1 MVPRIALI
9 CGVLVASGLFIAD
22 HLQGFDRAALWL
34 ALGGLSIWQ
43 VLVSLAAVAVAFVAV
58 AGQER
63 AIVAHLAL
71 PVARGGRAAAAAA
84 AVSQTVGFGPVVG
97 AIVRRR
103 LVPDLTLGQSFAIS
117 AGITLGFFAGLGV
130 LVLASVALVPGT
142 AHQIAAM
149 GALMVIAAVLAV
161 VALSPGVTVFG
172 LRKPNLFVMG
182 RFLGWLA
189 LDLVALALAL
199 WVVLPSGTVGFW
211 QFLPVFLMALGVGVA
226 SGSPGGVGPFEATLL
241 ACLPLA
247 DAAGLVAGI
256 IAYRALAYA
265 LPALCGALWAMVGKA
280 GGSSLARLTE
290 HRHPPMDFMRALP
303 SAETQL
309 VRQGALTLMAGADG
323 WHWVSGQL
331 PHTRVMLGSV
341 LGPVLGPVPGPG
353 PEVQVPRAAALQ
365 AVERLARSEARM
377 LCLYK
382 IDARLAVLARAR
394 GHVVVPIA
402 REAVLNPV
410 TFTQSGPDR
419 ARLRRKL
426 AHARKAGVVVAPV
439 TTLPEVEMA
448 AVVADWALVHGRER
462 GFSMGRWDA
471 AYVAGQRVIAARS
484 AAGVLLAFI
493 TFHEGAG
500 HEGAGHA
507 GAGDWVLDLV
517 RFRPG
522 TPDGTTYAMVCC
534 ALDLARVEGI
544 GRLSL
549 AAVPEPAFGLTGPLA
564 ALVRRATH
572 GSIGLAQFKSAF
584 APKWEPRYAA
594 APSRMALLLAGL
606 EVTRAIMRP
615 GRLHPRRARL
625 VVHQGGGGAKGG
637 DLPAERAA

>member
-9 CGVLVASGLFIAD
+9 CGVLAASGLFIAD

-34 ALGGLSIWQ
+34 ALGGLSMWQ

-149 GALMVIAAVLAV
+149 GALMGIAAVLAAL
-161 VALSPGVTVFG
+161 ALSPGVTVFG

-189 LDLVALALAL
+189 LDLVALAMAL
-199 WVVLPSGTVGFW
+199 WGVLPSGTVGFW

-265 LPALCGALWAMVGKA
+265 LPALCGALWAVVGTA
-280 GGSSLARLTE
+280 GDSSLAPLAE
-290 HRHPPMDFMRALP
+290 HRHPLMDVMRALP

-331 PHTRVMLGSV
+331 PHTRVMLG
-341 LGPVLGPVPGPG
+341 PVLVPGL
-353 PEVQVPRAAALQ
+353 QVPRAAALQ

-402 REAVLNPV
+402 REAVLNPA
-410 TFTQSGPDR
+410 TFTQGGPDR

-493 TFHEGAG
+493 TFHAG
-500 HEGAGHA
+500 VRHEGAGDAGAGQA

-534 ALDLARVEGI
+534 ALDLARAEGI

-564 ALVRRATH
+564 ALVRRATQ

-606 EVTRAIMRP
+606 EVTRAILRP

-625 VVHQGGGGAKGG
+625 VVHQGGRGAKAD

>member
-9 CGVLVASGLFIAD
+9 CGVLAASGLFIAD

-149 GALMVIAAVLAV
+149 GALMGIAAVLAAL
-161 VALSPGVTVFG
+161 ALSPGVTVFG

-189 LDLVALALAL
+189 LDLVALAMAL
-199 WVVLPSGTVGFW
+199 WLVLPSGTVGFW

-241 ACLPLA
+241 ACLPMA

-280 GGSSLARLTE
+280 GASSLAPLAE

-303 SAETQL
+303 SAEAQL

-331 PHTRVMLGSV
+331 PHTRVMLGPV
-341 LGPVLGPVPGPG
+341 LGPVLVPGLQ
-353 PEVQVPRAAALQ
+353 VQRAAALQ

-382 IDARLAVLARAR
+382 IDARLAVTARAR

-402 REAVLNPV
+402 REAVLNPA

-493 TFHEGAG
+493 TFHAG
-500 HEGAGHA
+500 EGHA

-534 ALDLARVEGI
+534 ALDLARAEGI

-564 ALVRRATH
+564 ALVRRATQ

-625 VVHQGGGGAKGG
+625 VVHQGGGGAKAD